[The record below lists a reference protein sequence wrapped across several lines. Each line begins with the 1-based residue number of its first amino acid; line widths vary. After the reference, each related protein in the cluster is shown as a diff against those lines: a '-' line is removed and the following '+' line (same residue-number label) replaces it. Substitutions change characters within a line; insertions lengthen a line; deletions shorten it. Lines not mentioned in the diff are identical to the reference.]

1 MATRIRAMT
10 IKERLHKLVDE
21 LSEAEAD
28 EALLILSRSCQHD
41 GERAVVRRE
50 REIDQAIIESYT
62 RIPQEEL
69 GASWAVRQSIREEPW
84 DRKSPS

>member
-10 IKERLHKLVDE
+10 TKERLHKLVDE

-28 EALLILSRSCQHD
+28 DALLILSRSHD
-41 GERAVVRRE
+41 DKRPAERRE

-62 RIPQEEL
+62 RIPQEYL
-69 GASWAVRQSIREEPW
+69 GADWAARQSIREEPW
-84 DRKSPS
+84 DRKSAS